1 MSRKE
6 KKIRLNSYSKLDAL
20 VQIAEF
26 MYQTE
31 TKMTDISINLKN
43 DGFNLDF
50 MKDNER
56 GNGVSEGNG
65 LFDKLCSPREDDM
78 RFSIRSINSSN
89 EISNNNNG
97 NNRSIFV

>member
-31 TKMTDISINLKN
+31 TKSN
-43 DGFNLDF
+43 DGFHLDL
-50 MKDNER
+50 KKNSER

-65 LFDKLCSPREDDM
+65 LFEKMCSSREENM
-78 RFSIRSINSSN
+78 RFSIISFSD
-89 EISNNNNG
+89 ISNNG
-97 NNRSIFV
+97 NDNKSIFV